1 MNRNRPHRPSLKITR
16 HAAQTEASSFG
27 FEVWSPFTAN
37 YQKVDTIEDG
47 LRRIGELADLI
58 CQMWVQ
64 RHPKQDTLADAPD
77 AGEAGAGEAGAGEA
91 GAGEAGA
98 GEVGETPGA
107 NEVETVEWA
116 EFRINATTFRSYDT
130 RRSDRPNW
138 MRATGMVQAAEATC
152 SRVGYVRAMPG
163 A

>member
-16 HAAQTEASSFG
+16 HADRSDTSSFG

-47 LRRIGELADLI
+47 LRRLGELADLI

-77 AGEAGAGEAGAGEA
+77 ASE
-91 GAGEAGA
+91 
-98 GEVGETPGA
+98 P
-107 NEVETVEWA
+107 ETVEWA

-130 RRSDRPNW
+130 RRSDRPAW

-152 SRVGYVRAMPG
+152 NRVGYVRAMPL

>member
-16 HAAQTEASSFG
+16 HTDQASSFG

-37 YQKVDTIEDG
+37 YQKVDTMEDG
-47 LRRIGELADLI
+47 LRRVGELADLI

-77 AGEAGAGEAGAGEA
+77 S
-91 GAGEAGA
+91 
-98 GEVGETPGA
+98 
-107 NEVETVEWA
+107 NEVETAEWA

-138 MRATGMVQAAEATC
+138 MRATGITQAAEATC

-163 A
+163 T